1 MLQYRAL
8 PHDLTYYERRAFPV
22 RIRTSAGAL
31 LLVFSLVSLGYALHT
46 TFRDLHKTGGDAKV
60 LSSPGDPPRV
70 YVLYLHGNA
79 KCITCEDILDR
90 TTETLHSVFQE
101 HLEDKNVIYREIN
114 VDLPENRE
122 YAATFEYFAT
132 SVVLAL
138 YEGGELRSWKN
149 LDKVWDF
156 ADKPSAFDPY
166 FTEEL
171 TAMLAKGGFTP

>member
-1 MLQYRAL
+1 M
-8 PHDLTYYERRAFPV
+8 
-22 RIRTSAGAL
+22 RIKTSGGIL
-31 LLVFSLVSLGYALHT
+31 LLLFSLVSLGYALHT
-46 TFRDLHKTGGDAKV
+46 TFRDLQKEGGETCRALFPEDNR
-60 LSSPGDPPRV
+60 PRV

-79 KCITCEDILDR
+79 KCITCKDILDR

-101 HLEDKNVIYREIN
+101 HLEKKDLIYQKIN

-138 YEGGELRSWKN
+138 YEGGELISWKN

-171 TAMLAKGGFTP
+171 TVMLTKGGLIP